1 MSRKIIGILG
11 GMGPEATADLFL
23 KVIKSTPAKK
33 DQDHLRI
40 IVDNNPQ
47 IPDRTA
53 AILRGG
59 EDPTPALVDTAKNL
73 ERAGADFLI
82 IPCNTAH
89 YFHGRIQEA
98 VSIPVLHMM
107 TATAD
112 EIKAC
117 GITRVG
123 LLASDGTIQSGLYHK
138 ALAQQGVEVIIPGP
152 RTQEKVMA
160 AIYGVK
166 SGEFVSSARKAK
178 EAAEEL
184 IAAGAEAVIAGC
196 TEIPLILKERDAS
209 KPVIDAT
216 LALARAAVQKALG
229 E

>member
-1 MSRKIIGILG
+1 MPRKIIGILG

-53 AILRGG
+53 AILHGG
-59 EDPTPALVDTAKNL
+59 EDPTPMLVETARNL
-73 ERAGADFLI
+73 ERAGASFLI

-89 YFHGRIQEA
+89 YFHGPIQKA

-107 TATAD
+107 SATAD
-112 EIKAC
+112 EIKAR
-117 GITRVG
+117 GIKKAG
-123 LLASDGTIQSGLYHK
+123 LLASDGTVQSGLYHK
-138 ALAQQGVEVIIPGP
+138 ALVQRGIEVIVPSP
-152 RTQEKVMA
+152 KTQEQVMA

-166 SGEFVSSARKAK
+166 SGEFTRSARAAG

-184 IAAGAEAVIAGC
+184 IEAGAGGVIAGC
-196 TEIPLILKERDAS
+196 TEIPLILKDGDVS
-209 KPVIDAT
+209 MPVIDAT
-216 LALARAAVQKALG
+216 LALARAAVREALG
-229 E
+229 A